1 MGEDQAEGWRHACA
15 LPPDSAQDTREAK
28 ITSAWR
34 HSAPVVARLACPPLD
49 ADDESQPS
57 PPRSALLMIEERGP
71 DSASPGGQ
79 SSAAVDRH
87 PTVGGVGAP
96 AGAVPDVTALQL
108 NADPAASQV
117 PVSPGCIARTSTSRR
132 PAWSRASRNRPGTS

>member
-57 PPRSALLMIEERGP
+57 PPRSALLNRGEG
-71 DSASPGGQ
+71 SRFS
-79 SSAAVDRH
+79 
-87 PTVGGVGAP
+87 
-96 AGAVPDVTALQL
+96 
-108 NADPAASQV
+108 
-117 PVSPGCIARTSTSRR
+117 IARGSPRPRLAPSCARR
-132 PAWSRASRNRPGTS
+132 PSEAARSEDG